1 MTSPLLPYA
10 NSKILVV
17 AQLTPDV
24 VNGRILSAPGQRYLV
39 KAFMKRIQYSGV
51 SSGSKKIPLESQLDG
66 RMLPG
71 ASGDQ
76 FYYRGY
82 ALEYAAISSGFNWLT
97 GNESSLAFN
106 QVNSR
111 LEWMAPGRVVEFK
124 IGNDPVMRANIERSS
139 GIFGGLGI
147 DEIIYSEIGGIEL
160 QLTGTEV
167 QN

>member
-1 MTSPLLPYA
+1 
-10 NSKILVV
+10 
-17 AQLTPDV
+17 
-24 VNGRILSAPGQRYLV
+24 
-39 KAFMKRIQYSGV
+39 
-51 SSGSKKIPLESQLDG
+51 
-66 RMLPG
+66 MLPG